1 MTFNNHTLLEIVEE
15 FAHDNGLISSEEE
28 LSEKFDEEIAPSVVK
43 QYGEDDEPAM
53 NETFNNW
60 SDSLRDEGQIHEE
73 QYNNYCYVGKYS

>member
-1 MTFNNHTLLEIVEE
+1 MSFNNYTLLEIVEE

-60 SDSLRDEGQIHEE
+60 SDSLRDEGQNHEE
-73 QYNNYCYVGKYS
+73 QYNNYC